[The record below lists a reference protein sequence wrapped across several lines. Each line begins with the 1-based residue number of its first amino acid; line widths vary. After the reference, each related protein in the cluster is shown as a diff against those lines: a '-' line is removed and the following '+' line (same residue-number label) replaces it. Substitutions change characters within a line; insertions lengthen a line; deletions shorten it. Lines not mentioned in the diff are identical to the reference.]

1 MERTPLSSEHI
12 NAVNRRRRLINH
24 YDAALYRYGTAPLEA
39 TTDAI
44 MEFADWPD
52 HQIDSVWWDV
62 YGDWGCHP
70 SEFVEPFPSVREFL
84 AAGNDP
90 VESVIRESRRRGFEV
105 FVSHRMN
112 QPPDLNVLDGP
123 PRLQETH
130 PDWLIN
136 FNPDPAGDPIYTV
149 PWQRTGCMWNFAVPE
164 VHKHRKKVVCELA
177 ERYDIDG
184 ILLDWS
190 RGCPHLPVGQQWVL
204 RDCLTRC
211 MRLLRRSLQEVARK
225 RSRPLIV
232 AARVPETAQGCHFDG
247 MDVETWIDE
256 RLVDMLVLGDRSLE
270 VDIAAF
276 RRLTAGSHIKLYPSY
291 DDHHSSDGYK
301 TAPIEV
307 LRGVAS
313 NWRRQGADGIHLMNF
328 ECSTPEALK
337 RVGFWTAG
345 HESSEDPQEWRRN
358 AEVFRQ
364 IGGEDSLHHR
374 DKTFVVQRRAG
385 GIPFIIG
392 FPEEGHTQRLFY
404 HLANMESA
412 LPARLG
418 QHGRGLTLLHLYVG
432 DDVDAEADN
441 VQSVALRILLS
452 DPNSSELPRDQLIQ
466 PGIVRRSTY
475 GESDYSTI
483 PVAKELLP
491 RIEVRLNNV
500 ALGPA
505 KVDQGWQIFPV
516 HPSQMAKGVNLVGV
530 RVANGPVDQ
539 VCFDLASC
547 AGSTPPPIPPEQAV
561 DDIRIEKVELDVK
574 YRDDI
579 SHQSPT

>member
-24 YDAALYRYGTAPLEA
+24 YDAALYRYGAAPLE
-39 TTDAI
+39 TTTEAV

-149 PWQRTGCMWNFAVPE
+149 PWQRTGCMWNYAVPE
-164 VHKHRKKVVCELA
+164 VHEHRKNVVCELA

-225 RSRPLIV
+225 RSRP
-232 AARVPETAQGCHFDG
+232 ADRGGQGSRNG
-247 MDVETWIDE
+247 
-256 RLVDMLVLGDRSLE
+256 
-270 VDIAAF
+270 
-276 RRLTAGSHIKLYPSY
+276 AGL
-291 DDHHSSDGYK
+291 
-301 TAPIEV
+301 
-307 LRGVAS
+307 
-313 NWRRQGADGIHLMNF
+313 
-328 ECSTPEALK
+328 
-337 RVGFWTAG
+337 
-345 HESSEDPQEWRRN
+345 
-358 AEVFRQ
+358 
-364 IGGEDSLHHR
+364 
-374 DKTFVVQRRAG
+374 
-385 GIPFIIG
+385 PF
-392 FPEEGHTQRLFY
+392 
-404 HLANMESA
+404 
-412 LPARLG
+412 
-418 QHGRGLTLLHLYVG
+418 
-432 DDVDAEADN
+432 
-441 VQSVALRILLS
+441 
-452 DPNSSELPRDQLIQ
+452 
-466 PGIVRRSTY
+466 
-475 GESDYSTI
+475 
-483 PVAKELLP
+483 
-491 RIEVRLNNV
+491 
-500 ALGPA
+500 
-505 KVDQGWQIFPV
+505 
-516 HPSQMAKGVNLVGV
+516 
-530 RVANGPVDQ
+530 
-539 VCFDLASC
+539 
-547 AGSTPPPIPPEQAV
+547 
-561 DDIRIEKVELDVK
+561 
-574 YRDDI
+574 
-579 SHQSPT
+579 